1 MGWNIS
7 PKVMLIPLAMA
18 AAFFTMDIVQVYRER
33 RGGRDSIPLQMTVEC
48 GSLSRMAKKTSRRNF
63 LRTAPVAAA
72 AGLSLTDK
80 LAFSAQASP
89 ASGADVAAAAAPFKL
104 FTAKE
109 LDADAKA
116 LQEKPGDNTLLHQ
129 AAGIPCAIVMTT
141 EVHKSAAEF
150 EWHEG
155 RDHIIQIID
164 GSTLYEVGGTPT
176 GTKVM
181 GPGEWHATGSTGS
194 KLDHPGQ
201 GRHAGD
207 PRGTLH
213 KRSTEDSVTFYLISP
228 YGKMTA

>member
-1 MGWNIS
+1 
-7 PKVMLIPLAMA
+7 
-18 AAFFTMDIVQVYRER
+18 
-33 RGGRDSIPLQMTVEC
+33 
-48 GSLSRMAKKTSRRNF
+48 MAKKTSRRNF
-63 LRTAPVAAA
+63 LRTASVAAA

-80 LAFSAQASP
+80 LAFAAQASP
-89 ASGADVAAAAAPFKL
+89 ASGGDVAAAAAPFKL
-104 FTAKE
+104 LPAKD

-116 LQEKPGDNTLLHQ
+116 LQAQPGDNNLLRQ

-164 GSTLYEVGGTPT
+164 GSTLYEVGGVPT
-176 GTKVM
+176 GTHSI
-181 GPGEWHATGSTGS
+181 GPGEWHATGSQGS
-194 KLDHPGQ
+194 KSIIMGK
-201 GRHAGD
+201 GD
-207 PRGTLH
+207 MLVIPRGTLH

>member
-1 MGWNIS
+1 
-7 PKVMLIPLAMA
+7 
-18 AAFFTMDIVQVYRER
+18 
-33 RGGRDSIPLQMTVEC
+33 MTVEC

-63 LRTAPVAAA
+63 LRTASVAAA
-72 AGLSLTDK
+72 VGLSLTDK
-80 LAFSAQASP
+80 LAFAAQASP

-104 FTAKE
+104 FTAKD

-116 LQEKPGDNTLLHQ
+116 LQAQPGDNTLLHQ

-164 GSTLYEVGGTPT
+164 GSTLYEVGGVPT
-176 GTKVM
+176 GAHST
-181 GPGEWHATGSTGS
+181 GAGEWHATGSTGS
-194 KLDHPGQ
+194 KSIIMGK
-201 GRHAGD
+201 GD
-207 PRGTLH
+207 MLVIPRGTLH